1 MKLPVKVAKK
11 FDVAVI
17 GTGPAGSTAGRLL
30 SQWGYSVL
38 VLDKPQPA
46 GLRLAESLPPSI
58 RKLFDFL
65 EILDR
70 IEEKRFYRT
79 TGNTVWWGRT
89 EGRVE
94 KFAGPEAAGYQVL
107 RGDFDRLLLE
117 LAEAAGATVCRNATV
132 RKVDLDAAGCVRLDY
147 EAAGGETT
155 QVTAHFVLDCS
166 GRAGVIARR
175 GFRRKEQRYGTL
187 AIAGV
192 WRRESRWDLEDE
204 THTLVETYRDGW
216 AWSVPVSPAVRYFTL
231 MVDPRV
237 TEIARRRR
245 LEASYLA
252 ELEKTRQFRR
262 ILDGATLQLSPWA
275 CDASLYTAEC
285 FAGPNVLLVG
295 DAASFIEPLSSF
307 GVKKALASAWVAAVV
322 VNTCLKR
329 PEMRDAALDFFSAQ
343 ERKMY
348 ASSLVQSAS
357 YFREASAQHAHPF
370 WERRAAVADDGRPG
384 DADEEE
390 WKHDPEIQ
398 AAFEALKQSPA
409 IRLRRADDVRTEKRA
424 AIQGREVVL
433 KDALVSP
440 AMPSGVRFLEG
451 VNLLRLVE
459 IAGNYRNVPD
469 IFAAYNC
476 TTPPVGLPNFLGAL
490 SLLLA
495 KRVLKNE
502 VPTGKFRNPAGPGS
516 GVSSRG
522 S

>member
-1 MKLPVKVAKK
+1 LKLLVDQAEN

-17 GTGPAGSTAGRLL
+17 GAGPAGATAGRLL

-46 GLRLAESLPPSI
+46 GLSLTESLPPSI

-65 EILDR
+65 GILDR
-70 IEEKRFYRT
+70 IEQKQFYRT

-89 EGRVE
+89 EERVE

-117 LAEAAGATVCRNATV
+117 LAEAAGATVCRKATV

-147 EAAGGETT
+147 EAIDGETIR
-155 QVTAHFVLDCS
+155 VTSRFVLDCS

-216 AWSVPVSPAVRYFTL
+216 AWSVPISPAVRYFTV

-237 TEIARRRR
+237 TEIARRQR

-262 ILDGATLQLSPWA
+262 TLDGANLQSPPWA
-275 CDASLYTAEC
+275 CDASLYTADR
-285 FAGPNVLLVG
+285 FAGPSFLLVG

-348 ASSLVQSAS
+348 ASSLAQSAS
-357 YFREASAQHAHPF
+357 YFREAGAQHAHPF
-370 WERRAAVADDGRPG
+370 WEKRAAVAADGRPG

-390 WKHDPEIQ
+390 WKREPEVR

-409 IRLRRADDVRTEKRA
+409 IRLRRAADVRTEKRP
-424 AIQGREVVL
+424 AIQGREVVME
-433 KDALVSP
+433 DALVSP
-440 AMPSGVRFLEG
+440 AMPSGVRFLDG
-451 VNLLRLVE
+451 VNLVRLVE
-459 IAGNYRNVPD
+459 IAGNYRDVPHM
-469 IFAAYNC
+469 FEAYNR
-476 TTPPVGLPNFLGAL
+476 TAPPVGLPNFLGAL

-502 VPTGKFRNPAGPGS
+502 VRGAIFPPGD
-516 GVSSRG
+516 GVVGR
-522 S
+522 